1 LEQELLEADTGNY
14 WSAIMLTTTFSLRS
28 SPRSTKTNSW
38 NEISALEKHFPR
50 IANDMCTYWGSQE
63 IDNYIDN
70 MLLDDR
76 GDRMGFPID
85 VLEELMFLAGIRW
98 HLNHLCGT
106 VIESTGPEAFNYS
119 GHRTEL
125 CSTNPGTW
133 VLL

>member
-1 LEQELLEADTGNY
+1 
-14 WSAIMLTTTFSLRS
+14 MLTTTFSLRTNQRS
-28 SPRSTKTNSW
+28 SKNNSW
-38 NEISALEKHFPR
+38 DEISAIEKRFPR
-50 IANDMCTYWGSQE
+50 IANDMGSLWGTQE
-63 IDNYIDN
+63 IDNYIDG
-70 MLLDDR
+70 MLLDGR

-85 VLEELMFLAGIRW
+85 VLDELMFLAGIRW

-125 CSTNPGTW
+125 CSENPGTW

>member
-1 LEQELLEADTGNY
+1 
-14 WSAIMLTTTFSLRS
+14 MLATAFSLPTSQRHG
-28 SPRSTKTNSW
+28 KKNLW
-38 NEISALEKHFPR
+38 DEISAIEKRFPR
-50 IANDMCTYWGSQE
+50 IANEMCSHWGTQE
-63 IDNYIDN
+63 IDNYIDS

-85 VLEELMFLAGIRW
+85 VLDELMFLAGIRW

-106 VIESTGPEAFNYS
+106 VIESTSPEAFNYS

-125 CSTNPGTW
+125 CSENPGTW